1 MLCTWKGGCIMF
13 NPQTKR
19 AIYLMKS
26 AFYKMP
32 KLHDHLMPFLHRY
45 LSDFCIRSWVL
56 KIMF

>member
-1 MLCTWKGGCIMF
+1 MF

-45 LSDFCIRSWVL
+45 LSDFCIRS
-56 KIMF
+56 